1 MRRYDP
7 IRIRTLALVALFAA
21 LVGTA
26 AASLLALFFPPMT
39 ARINPAELP
48 DPRPVVIQGGTY
60 TPFTAKPTRPPH
72 PASIYTP
79 RGR

>member
-1 MRRYDP
+1 MLRYERH
-7 IRIRTLALVALFAA
+7 RIRMLALVALFAA

-26 AASLLALFFPPMT
+26 AASLLALFFPPIQS
-39 ARINPAELP
+39 RINPAELP
-48 DPRPVVIQGGTY
+48 DPRPVVINGGTY